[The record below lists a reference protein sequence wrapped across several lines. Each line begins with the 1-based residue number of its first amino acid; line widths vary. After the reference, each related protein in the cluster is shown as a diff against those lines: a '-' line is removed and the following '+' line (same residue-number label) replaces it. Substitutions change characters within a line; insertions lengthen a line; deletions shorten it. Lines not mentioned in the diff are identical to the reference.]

1 MTTTKAT
8 SLALVALLLVS
19 SVGSVAAGGG
29 ASAIGAGTAA
39 SAAGDA
45 GNEAAGDESAGN
57 ESAGGE
63 SAGDESTGSESADDE
78 SEYQP
83 SEDGLVVSDQT
94 VETGET
100 VTFLTRDFVRDLQS
114 PTFEWDFDGDGEVD
128 ETTDSSGIEHTFE
141 EAGTY
146 NVTLTAV
153 YEDGERDSSSRT
165 VEVESGDESGGDEPG
180 GDESGGDESGGDEPP
195 RCGD

>member
-1 MTTTKAT
+1 VTPAKAT
-8 SLALVALLLVS
+8 SLALVALLLVSSVGVS

-29 ASAIGAGTAA
+29 ASAIGAGTVA
-39 SAAGDA
+39 SAAADA
-45 GNEAAGDESAGN
+45 GNEAAGDEST
-57 ESAGGE
+57 GGE
-63 SAGDESTGSESADDE
+63 STDDESSDDE

-83 SEDGLVVSDQT
+83 SEDGLVVNDQT

-114 PTFEWDFDGDGEVD
+114 PTFEWDFDGDSEVD
-128 ETTDSSGIEHTFE
+128 ETTDSSGVDHTFE
-141 EAGTY
+141 ETGTY

-165 VEVESGDESGGDEPG
+165 VEVETD
-180 GDESGGDESGGDEPP
+180 DESGGDESGGDEPP